1 MLSPMVWWQTNDTRE
16 RLGSVQLGREVL
28 VFAVGWG
35 RQERQRSLPPNM
47 LVRQSVQLAVCVSI
61 GSGCTTVTARY
72 SLVFCFSHQPLTL
85 GCRTAWEEGT
95 GKRYRVG
102 RVLPGRLVPAS
113 CENRVGAPAR
123 ITVLVILVKDH
134 GFETPS

>member
-47 LVRQSVQLAVCVSI
+47 LLRQSVQLAA
-61 GSGCTTVTARY
+61 ARY

-95 GKRYRVG
+95 GKR
-102 RVLPGRLVPAS
+102 
-113 CENRVGAPAR
+113 
-123 ITVLVILVKDH
+123 
-134 GFETPS
+134 